1 MIFVR
6 YNVITA
12 GGNAQRKRY
21 LRMYRVSYI
30 NSNGIINHKVG
41 FATEIE
47 ARKWIEENKEQNKI
61 LKLLVWN
68 NDVDCYSTV
77 EEFNKRG
84 NARATSFYKSIYA

>member
-1 MIFVR
+1 
-6 YNVITA
+6 
-12 GGNAQRKRY
+12 
-21 LRMYRVSYI
+21 MYRVSYI

-47 ARKWIEENKEQNKI
+47 ARKWTEENKEQNKI

>member
-1 MIFVR
+1 
-6 YNVITA
+6 
-12 GGNAQRKRY
+12 
-21 LRMYRVSYI
+21 MYRVSYI

-61 LKLLVWN
+61 LKLLVWD

-77 EEFNKRG
+77 EEFNKRD
-84 NARATSFYKSIYA
+84 NSRATSFYKSIYAWKYKKMN